1 MKITI
6 TQAMEPLM
14 KSQLPLPGTRLGSFL
29 IKQSRPVNE
38 LNLTATTLQHEP
50 TGARLLHLACDDP
63 NNVFAAG
70 FRTPPPDSTGV
81 AHILEHT
88 VLCGSQKYPVRD
100 PFFAMLK
107 RSLNT
112 FMNALT
118 ASDWTL
124 YPIASMNR
132 KDFYNLMGIYL
143 DATFFPLLREQ
154 DFLQEGHRLDFADP
168 SDPSSLMIKGVVFN
182 EMKGAMAD
190 PSSLLGRRLNAAL
203 FPTACYGKNSGGEP
217 LVIPDLTWEQLRD
230 FHRRYYHPSNSWL
243 FTYGNLPLEG
253 HLEKIEALAL
263 CRFQKQT
270 IDSTIAPEKRLTEPI
285 RRTRTFPVDAKD
297 SLNHLSMVQMA
308 WLTCPIEDTF
318 ERAATGILANLL
330 LGNPAAPL
338 YQALIESGL
347 GRNLSPGTGYHD
359 DYRDT
364 FLSAGLQGT
373 DPDKVED
380 IETLILETLADISR
394 HGLPQERINAAL
406 HQYEFANREVSGDQ
420 YPYGLGLM
428 MRLFGPWL
436 HADDP
441 FSTLMID
448 DNLEKLRK
456 ATADR
461 NFFPA
466 MIHRHLL
473 DNPHRVTL
481 LLRPDPEHGQREDRA
496 FSERLDRI
504 RSGLDAAEIAAIK
517 TRAAELRE
525 SQEAPEDTSCL
536 PIIELSDID
545 VEEQVTPFRTESMC
559 GCSTYW
565 LCQPTNGITYLT
577 MQFDASALDDSL
589 RPYLPIFCALLPQ
602 IGAAGFDYLAMSRRI
617 TSATGGLRF
626 GTNLL
631 ESPVDLDTMRPTL
644 EFKGKAL
651 DRNQQALCEIVSDIL
666 TAPDFSD
673 LHRLRTVIGQV
684 RTSMEN
690 SIPGAGHSFA
700 ARAAAASL
708 TPTAAL
714 REEWSGM
721 TQAQL
726 IRAASE
732 LDEPGLAALADLL
745 VAIRTEVFGPARVT
759 VAVTAEDPA
768 HTTMAEP
775 LAGLLASLPGKPLD
789 ISSRKRSFA
798 SQDRATA
805 WQHNLPVAYVSR
817 VFRTVPY
824 THPDA
829 PALMV
834 LAKLLRA
841 DFLHREIREKGG
853 AYGGM
858 AGYNAEGGLFSMLSY
873 RDPHLERT
881 LEVYEQG
888 IAWACRGE
896 FTEEMIKQS
905 ILPAFAELDRPL
917 SPGSRGYREFVHQQQ
932 GLTHAMVQTFRDR
945 MIAVDQTQLVHAAET
960 YLEQAFTASSTGIL
974 AGEDMLSKAEATLAR
989 MKTKMKRLE

>member
-1 MKITI
+1 MRNN
-6 TQAMEPLM
+6 
-14 KSQLPLPGTRLGSFL
+14 LPLPDAQLGSFL
-29 IKQSRPVNE
+29 VRQVQPVDE
-38 LNLTATTLQHEP
+38 LNLTAITLQHEP

-63 NNVFAAG
+63 NNVFAVG

-81 AHILEHT
+81 SHILEHT

-112 FMNALT
+112 FMNAMT
-118 ASDWTL
+118 AADWTL
-124 YPIASMNR
+124 YPVASMNR

-154 DFLQEGHRLDFADP
+154 DFLQEGHRLDYADP
-168 SDPSSLMIKGVVFN
+168 DDPLSLMIKGVVFN

-203 FPTACYGKNSGGEP
+203 FPTTCYGQNSGGEP
-217 LVIPDLTWEQLRD
+217 LVIPQLTWEQLRA
-230 FHRRYYHPSNSWL
+230 FHKRYYHPSNSWI
-243 FTYGNLPLEG
+243 FTYGNLPVEE
-253 HLEKIEALAL
+253 HLQHIEELAL
-263 CRFQKQT
+263 CRFEHQEVASGIPLEQ
-270 IDSTIAPEKRLTEPI
+270 RLTEPK
-285 RRTRTFPVDAKD
+285 RSTQTFPVGADD
-297 SLNHLSMVQMA
+297 SLQQCSMVQMA

-318 ERAATGILANLL
+318 ERATTGILTNLL

-364 FLSAGLQGT
+364 YLCVGLQGT
-373 DPDKVED
+373 DPEKMPK
-380 IETLILETLADISR
+380 IEALILETLAR
-394 HGLPQERINAAL
+394 VAEEGFPQERIDAAL
-406 HQYEFANREVSGDQ
+406 HQYEFANREVTGDQ

-448 DNLEKLRK
+448 RNLDRLRN
-456 ATADR
+456 ATADPE
-461 NFFPA
+461 FFPQ

-473 DNPHRVTL
+473 DNQHRVTL
-481 LLRPDPEHGQREDRA
+481 LLRPDPEHAQREEQA
-496 FSERLDRI
+496 FADHLFNI
-504 RSGLDAAEIAAIK
+504 RQGLDAAAVAEIKAKAAGLQ
-517 TRAAELRE
+517 R
-525 SQEAPEDTSCL
+525 SQEAAEDTDCL
-536 PIIELSDID
+536 PILELSDIEA
-545 VEEQVTPFRTESMC
+545 EEPATPFRTEVVAERKTM
-559 GCSTYW
+559 W
-565 LCQPTNGITYLT
+565 FAQPTNGITYLNL
-577 MQFDASALDDSL
+577 QFDISGLDDSL
-589 RPYLPIFCALLPQ
+589 RPYLPIFCTLLPQ
-602 IGAAGFDYLAMSRRI
+602 IGAAGQDYLAMSRRI
-617 TSATGGLRF
+617 TADTGGIRL

-631 ESPVDLDTMRPTL
+631 ENPCNLDSVSPFMEVRCR
-644 EFKGKAL
+644 AL
-651 DRNQQALCEIVSDIL
+651 DRNQSALCEILQDML

-673 LHRLRTVIGQV
+673 ISRLRTVIGQI

-721 TQAQL
+721 TQTQL
-726 IRAASE
+726 IQHVSD
-732 LDEPGLAALADLL
+732 LDDLRMTKLAETFKALAAELL
-745 VAIRTEVFGPARVT
+745 VAARAT
-759 VAVTAEDPA
+759 VSVTAEA
-768 HTTMAEP
+768 ASHSGMTAP
-775 LAGLLASLPGKPLD
+775 LAGLLGALPDSPAIPVSAPTTFTSCAS
-789 ISSRKRSFA
+789 
-798 SQDRATA
+798 ATG
-805 WQHNLPVAYVSR
+805 WHYNLPVAYVSR

-873 RDPHLERT
+873 RDPHLQRT
-881 LEVYEQG
+881 LDVYRSAVE
-888 IAWACRGE
+888 WACLGE
-896 FTEEMIKQS
+896 FSDEMVKQS
-905 ILPAFAELDRPL
+905 ILTVFAELDRPL

-932 GLTHAMVQTFRDR
+932 GLSREMLQNFRNGILAMDSEKLTRVAQ
-945 MIAVDQTQLVHAAET
+945 T
-960 YLEQAFTASSTGIL
+960 YLQQGFTASAVGIL
-974 AGEDMLSKAEATLAR
+974 AGDEMFSKAEEALTA
-989 MKTKMKRLE
+989 MDMQMKRLGNQ

>member
-1 MKITI
+1 MNNK
-6 TQAMEPLM
+6 
-14 KSQLPLPGTRLGSFL
+14 LPLPGTRLGNFL
-29 IKQSRPVNE
+29 VQQQQPVQE
-38 LNLTATTLQHEP
+38 LNLTAVTLQHEP

-63 NNVFAAG
+63 NNVFAVG

-81 AHILEHT
+81 SHILEHT

-112 FMNALT
+112 FMNAMT
-118 ASDWTL
+118 AADWTL
-124 YPIASMNR
+124 YPVASMNR

-143 DATFFPLLREQ
+143 DAAFFPLLREQ

-168 SDPSSLMIKGVVFN
+168 NDPDSLMIKGVVFN

-190 PSSLLGRRLNAAL
+190 PSSLLGRRLNAEL
-203 FPTACYGKNSGGEP
+203 FPTTCYGENSGGEP
-217 LVIPDLTWEQLRD
+217 LVIPELTWEQLCA
-230 FHRRYYHPSNSWL
+230 FHKSYYHPSNSWI
-243 FTYGNLPLEG
+243 FTYGDLPIEEHLQHIEELALSRFERQDVVSEIPLE
-253 HLEKIEALAL
+253 
-263 CRFQKQT
+263 Q
-270 IDSTIAPEKRLTEPI
+270 RLTEPQ
-285 RRTRTFPVDAKD
+285 RSTQTFPVGAGDALQQ
-297 SLNHLSMVQMA
+297 SSMVQMA

-318 ERAATGILANLL
+318 ERAATGILTNLL

-364 FLSAGLQGT
+364 YLSAGLQGT
-373 DPDKVED
+373 DPEKMPE
-380 IETLILETLADISR
+380 IEALILDTLAR
-394 HGLPQERINAAL
+394 VAREGFPQERIDAAL

-436 HADDP
+436 HAGDP
-441 FSTLMID
+441 FSALMIGQ
-448 DNLEKLRK
+448 NLDRLRE
-456 ATADR
+456 AAADPE
-461 NFFPA
+461 FFPR
-466 MIHRHLL
+466 MIRRHLL

-481 LLRPDPEHGQREDRA
+481 LLRPDPEHGQREEQA
-496 FSERLDRI
+496 FADYLLKVRQKLD
-504 RSGLDAAEIAAIK
+504 DAAVADIK
-517 TRAAELRE
+517 AKAAELQR
-525 SQEAPEDTSCL
+525 SQEAEEDTSCL
-536 PIIELSDID
+536 PILELADIE
-545 VEEQVTPFRTESMC
+545 VEEQATPFHTQTTA
-559 GCSTYW
+559 GCKTYW
-565 LCQPTNGITYLT
+565 FAQPTNGITYLNL
-577 MQFDASALDDSL
+577 QFDVSGLDNSL
-589 RPYLPIFCALLPQ
+589 RPYLPIFCTLLPQ
-602 IGAAGFDYLAMSRRI
+602 IGAAGHDYLAMSRRI
-617 TSATGGLRF
+617 TAATGGIRL

-631 ESPVDLDTMRPTL
+631 ESPVDLDSMRPFL
-644 EFKGKAL
+644 DVKCKAL
-651 DRNQQALCEIVSDIL
+651 DRNQTTLCEILIDML

-673 LHRLRTVIGQV
+673 ISRLRTVIGQV

-721 TQAQL
+721 TQTRIIQQ
-726 IRAASE
+726 ASD
-732 LDEPGLAALADLL
+732 LDEQGMIGLAKTFEAIAAELLVAARATASITAEEAAHLSMTEPLAALLAALPDRSALPSDLPSGFTS
-745 VAIRTEVFGPARVT
+745 R
-759 VAVTAEDPA
+759 
-768 HTTMAEP
+768 
-775 LAGLLASLPGKPLD
+775 AS
-789 ISSRKRSFA
+789 
-798 SQDRATA
+798 ATG
-805 WQHNLPVAYVSR
+805 WHYNLPVAYVSR

-858 AGYNAEGGLFSMLSY
+858 AGYNADGGLFSMLSY
-873 RDPHLERT
+873 RDPHLQRT
-881 LEVYEQG
+881 LDVYRQAVE
-888 IAWACRGE
+888 WACQGE
-896 FTEEMIKQS
+896 FSDEMIKQS
-905 ILPAFAELDRPL
+905 ILSAFAELDRPL

-932 GLTHAMVQTFRDR
+932 GLTHDMLQTFRSGI
-945 MIAVDQTQLVHAAET
+945 IAMDQNKLTRAAQT
-960 YLEQAFTASSTGIL
+960 YLQQGFASSAVGIL
-974 AGEDMLSKAEATLAR
+974 AGDEMFSKAEAVLKQLD
-989 MKTKMKRLE
+989 MQMKRLGSR

>member
-1 MKITI
+1 MNYAI
-6 TQAMEPLM
+6 
-14 KSQLPLPGTRLGSFL
+14 PLPGKRLGSFL
-29 IKQSRPVNE
+29 TKQNLSVPE
-38 LNLTATTLQHEP
+38 LNLTAVTLLHEP

-63 NNVFAAG
+63 NNVFAVG

-88 VLCGSQKYPVRD
+88 VLCGSKKYPVRD

-118 ASDWTL
+118 AADWTL
-124 YPIASMNR
+124 YPVASMNR

-168 SDPSSLMIKGVVFN
+168 TDPASLMIKGVVFN

-203 FPTACYGKNSGGEP
+203 FPTTCYGKNSGGEP
-217 LVIPDLTWEQLRD
+217 LVIPELTWEQLRG
-230 FHRRYYHPSNSWL
+230 FHKSYYHPSNSWI
-243 FTYGNLPLEG
+243 FTYGNLPLEDHLQRIDQLALSRFAKQPIDSG
-253 HLEKIEALAL
+253 IPLEK
-263 CRFQKQT
+263 RF
-270 IDSTIAPEKRLTEPI
+270 AEPI
-285 RRTRTFPVDAKD
+285 RKTETFPVDAND
-297 SLNHLSMVQMA
+297 DMHQRSMIQMA

-364 FLSAGLQGT
+364 YIVAGLQGT
-373 DPDKVED
+373 DPENLPEIEKVIID
-380 IETLILETLADISR
+380 TLTQVAKQ
-394 HGLPQERINAAL
+394 GLPKERIEAVL
-406 HQYEFANREVSGDQ
+406 HQYEFANREVTGDQ

-441 FSTLMID
+441 LSTLMIG
-448 DNLEKLRK
+448 DNLTRLRS
-456 ATADR
+456 ATADPQ
-461 NFFPA
+461 FFPQL
-466 MIHRHLL
+466 IRRHLL

-481 LLRPDPEHGQREDRA
+481 LLRPDPGHVQRQEQA
-496 FSERLDRI
+496 FAERLDSI
-504 RSGLDAAEIAAIK
+504 REHLDESAIVGIK
-517 TRAAELRE
+517 TKAAELQK
-525 SQEAPEDTSCL
+525 SQEAQDDTSCL
-536 PIIELSDID
+536 PILELSDIEID
-545 VEEQVTPFRTESMC
+545 EPTTPFHMEEIC
-559 GCSTYW
+559 GCKSFW
-565 LCQPTNGITYLT
+565 FNQPTNGITYLNLR
-577 MQFDASALDDSL
+577 FDTGGLDDTL
-589 RPYLPIFCALLPQ
+589 RPYLPIFGALLPQ
-602 IGAAGFDYLAMSRRI
+602 IGAAGHDYLAMSRRI
-617 TSATGGLRF
+617 TATTGGIRF

-631 ESPVDLDTMRPTL
+631 ESPVDLDIMHPVL
-644 EFKGKAL
+644 EVKGKAL
-651 DRNQQALCEIVSDIL
+651 DRNQGKLCEIIVDML
-666 TAPDFSD
+666 TAPDFTD
-673 LHRLRTVIGQV
+673 LDRLRTVIGQV

-700 ARAAAASL
+700 ARAASASL
-708 TPTAAL
+708 TPSAAQ

-721 TQAQL
+721 SQIQI
-726 IRAASE
+726 IRTASNLAE
-732 LDEPGLAALADLL
+732 SGLAALADTFA
-745 VAIRTEVFGPARVT
+745 AIAAELFSRARIT
-759 VAVTAEDPA
+759 VAVTTEESAQRSMHRPLTGLFDALPDKV
-768 HTTMAEP
+768 MADESQTVP
-775 LAGLLASLPGKPLD
+775 
-789 ISSRKRSFA
+789 FA
-798 SQDRATA
+798 SRATSTA
-805 WQHNLPVAYVSR
+805 WQYNLPVAYVSR

-829 PALMV
+829 SALIV

-858 AGYNAEGGLFSMLSY
+858 AGYNADGGLFSMLSY

-881 LEVYEQG
+881 LDVYRQAVE
-888 IAWACRGE
+888 WTCRGD
-896 FTEEMIKQS
+896 FTDEMIKQS
-905 ILPAFAELDRPL
+905 ILTAFAELDRPI
-917 SPGSRGYREFVHQQQ
+917 SPGSRGYREFTHQQQ
-932 GLTHAMVQTFRDR
+932 GMTHNMIQAFRNG
-945 MIAVDQTQLVHAAET
+945 ILSVDQKQLTRVAQT
-960 YLEQAFTASSTGIL
+960 YLEQLFKDSSVGIL
-974 AGEDMLSKAEATLAR
+974 AGEEMFSNAEETLSVMSTR
-989 MKTKMKRLE
+989 MKRLE